1 MWNGNS
7 KTFPLSPSTENNLK
21 VVLLKGQTR
30 INYQNNIKFIEHTQ
44 ANSKNSN
51 GNSNNSSSN
60 NNNSNNKNNKST
72 SNKCTDRIA
81 IDMELLMQKKCIAQH
96 TA

>member
-30 INYQNNIKFIEHTQ
+30 LNYQNNIKFIEHTQ
-44 ANSKNSN
+44 ANKNSN
-51 GNSNNSSSN
+51 GNSNNN
-60 NNNSNNKNNKST
+60 RNKS

>member
-7 KTFPLSPSTENNLK
+7 KTFPLSPSTEKNLK
-21 VVLLKGQTR
+21 VVILKGQTR
-30 INYQNNIKFIEHTQ
+30 LNYQNNIKFIEQTQ
-44 ANSKNSN
+44 QVNNNSD
-51 GNSNNSSSN
+51 NSSSN
-60 NNNSNNKNNKST
+60 KASNGNGNNNRNK

>member
-30 INYQNNIKFIEHTQ
+30 LNYQNNIKFIEHTQ
-44 ANSKNSN
+44 ANKNSN
-51 GNSNNSSSN
+51 GNSSN
-60 NNNSNNKNNKST
+60 RNKSS